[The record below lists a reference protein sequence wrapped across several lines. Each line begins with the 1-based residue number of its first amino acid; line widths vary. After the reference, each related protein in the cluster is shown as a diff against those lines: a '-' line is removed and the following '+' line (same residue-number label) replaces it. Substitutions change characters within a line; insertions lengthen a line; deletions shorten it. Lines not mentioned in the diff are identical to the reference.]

1 MSKKIFY
8 AISCICLVSLAVLV
22 FYYIQSATQ
31 TDKSKVIKLGYMT
44 TSIDYAPFYVAYTKG
59 FFTEHN
65 VTIETVPF
73 ASSSETRLALSSGQV
88 DVAFAGPIGWFV
100 PISKGVPIKIIAP
113 LATAKT
119 HLYVRPDNKTRTFED
134 FIGKT
139 IAFVTLGS
147 GPEYEIR
154 YILRKENIDTSK
166 INFVKMER
174 VYRPIALMEKKIV
187 DAVFID
193 QSEVPKYLELGAVP
207 HDEWVTKGYDKQDK
221 PGTAIAIDE
230 NFKNSNPQLVERF
243 IDALIEG
250 HRFIKSNP
258 EEAAE
263 IVASYIKDES
273 EGAIVY
279 FPENLIV
286 MWENGEVKYNLWSD
300 PTIIVDLSKIGVEL
314 EQLKSSLSLNQIYD
328 LSYEQKLKD
337 MQDEIY
343 SID

>member
-1 MSKKIFY
+1 MKRKTMYSMLCILLVASAIFLCY
-8 AISCICLVSLAVLV
+8 GWFAPVEKANL
-22 FYYIQSATQ
+22 
-31 TDKSKVIKLGYMT
+31 IKLGYMT
-44 TSIDYAPFYVAYTKG
+44 TSIDHAPFYVAYTKG

-73 ASSSETRLALSSGQV
+73 TSSSETRLALSTGQV
-88 DVAFAGPIGWFV
+88 DVAFAGPVGWFV
-100 PISKGVPIKIIAP
+100 PISKGLPIKIIAP
-113 LATAKT
+113 LATVT
-119 HLYVRPDNKTRTFED
+119 SHLYVRPDNKIITFED

-139 IAFVTLGS
+139 IAFVSLGS

-154 YILRKENIDTSK
+154 YILRKENIDATK

-174 VYRPIALMEKKIV
+174 EYRPIALMEKKVV

-193 QSEVPKYLELGAVP
+193 QSEVPKYSELGAVP
-207 HDEWVTKGYDKQDK
+207 HDEWVTKGYDKENK
-221 PGTAIAIDE
+221 PGTVIAVDE

-250 HRFIKSNP
+250 RRFIKSNP

-263 IVASYIKDES
+263 IVSEYIKDES

-279 FPENLIV
+279 FPENLITI
-286 MWENGEVKYNLWSD
+286 WESGEVKYNLWND
-300 PTIIVDLSKIGVEL
+300 PTIIIDLSKIGVEL
-314 EQLKSSLSLNQIYD
+314 GQLNSSLSLNQIYD

-337 MQDEIY
+337 AQDEIY
-343 SID
+343 STD